1 MRASILQSHGRD
13 APELAPPR
21 PNRAGA
27 QHAMRGGSMRTQMT
41 AVAAFVLVATMHNP
55 AQAQRQNTRITG
67 TRNPAVPGQA
77 CQGGSE
83 GARAAAANRA
93 AHVDTAAYDV
103 VLDIPNL
110 CVDRINLRVKNLSAH
125 VALDAQVA
133 NLVQLTAGADVAIGT
148 VDLRIVGVKAQ
159 ALLLVDLDNV
169 TYIADQALSFID
181 QNPDVLKGV
190 LQSVDQTVNTVGGLA
205 NTALQPGGVVSQTV
219 GVVGNTVNNLVAP
232 NGVLSQVV
240 NTAGMTVQRTLMTT
254 GEIVERTLG
263 VGGQV
268 VASKAVGRLTDMQTV
283 KETAGAG
290 GAVVRQVRDAT
301 GALLEY
307 TLNNGAISNVRV
319 LQAASG
325 GR

>member
-1 MRASILQSHGRD
+1 MRQSRATTLATANTLVTSALATLLAVSVPSATAAQQTGARIQTARNAS
-13 APELAPPR
+13 A
-21 PNRAGA
+21 
-27 QHAMRGGSMRTQMT
+27 
-41 AVAAFVLVATMHNP
+41 
-55 AQAQRQNTRITG
+55 
-67 TRNPAVPGQA
+67 PGQA
-77 CQGGSE
+77 CQGGPQ
-83 GARAAAANRA
+83 GAQRAAAARA

-110 CVDRINLRVKNLSAH
+110 CVDRIHLRVKNLDAH

-169 TYIADQALSFID
+169 TYIVDQALTFID
-181 QNPDVLKGV
+181 QNPDVVKNL
-190 LQSVDQTVNTVGGLA
+190 LQTVDHTVNTAGGLA

-219 GVVGNTVNNLVAP
+219 GAVGQTVNNLVAP

-240 NTAGMTVQRTLMTT
+240 NTAGQTVQRTLMTT

-263 VGGQV
+263 TAGQIVGSRV
-268 VASKAVGRLTDMQTV
+268 VGKLTDMQTIR
-283 KETAGAG
+283 ETAGAA
-290 GAVVRQVRDAT
+290 GAVVRQVRDST

-307 TLNNGAISNVRV
+307 TINNGAVSNVRV
-319 LQAASG
+319 LQPAAG
-325 GR
+325 GL